1 MVCSGN
7 EFRVLDYLM
16 IELECGTP
24 INHLSIEWVNLS
36 EYGMHERFGSRVL
49 TLSEYGMHER
59 VGLRVLVLNG
69 FSVVV
74 YLSWYEVNYN

>member
-1 MVCSGN
+1 
-7 EFRVLDYLM
+7 M

-49 TLSEYGMHER
+49 TLS
-59 VGLRVLVLNG
+59 LV
-69 FSVVV
+69 
-74 YLSWYEVNYN
+74 WYARKSKFTCSYA

>member
-16 IELECGTP
+16 IELECVTP

-36 EYGMHERFGSRVL
+36 EYGMHER
-49 TLSEYGMHER
+49 
-59 VGLRVLVLNG
+59 VGLRVLMLNG

-74 YLSWYEVNYN
+74 